1 MENIDLSKIEKN
13 CLKNNIKEIINN
25 YFQDE
30 LNYNIQENF
39 SEIINDNIKN
49 DNSIKNIIK
58 ILSFNLREEKNEKIK
73 NKYYEL
79 YLILINKINREN
91 TIKYLTVLLLF
102 LQENIDS
109 ISIEIGFEKI
119 LNNLDKFKLKIF
131 EILNGFCI
139 HNMKNKENTIQNKA
153 LLCYEILITNYDNC
167 EKMHKNDIL
176 KSFIDNIKYNLE
188 SNIFI
193 DKYSLLV
200 CLNKIICKVQDKY
213 IFVDIIPY
221 ILNYLLVNDYD
232 IKLIVLKI
240 INNIIKYNKEES
252 KELKDEIIKYLNKI
266 ISEENIDSN
275 IKIII
280 DEIIN
285 CLDIKDEFNI
295 RNKKKVE
302 NKNKYDNNNSGNI
315 MEKNEINNRK
325 ENNYGNKLK
334 FNLKNKKIESVY
346 KKDKLKFKSNKNNN
360 KDNIKIEIF
369 VKKNPKSTNKKIT
382 NRKIIDLNSNSLFE
396 KRKDNSTT
404 ILGNNSEI
412 KLNKKNKFISTFSN
426 EDDYLNPI
434 KIWNKFD
441 ERNLTQI
448 NNKRNKKN
456 DKFNN
461 INKKEEINLEI
472 LINEIEKFS
481 KSQNLLTEK
490 IFLLENN
497 TYKRISY
504 FNSRIE
510 ELENKLLN
518 DSNNENEEKIREEK
532 IREEKIREEKIREKK
547 IKEEKIREEN
557 IREENIK
564 NYEEERFIDYPYKKI
579 YPSNYLSEKLFIFLN
594 EIDNSESIRYLS
606 KITEEQIIEIDNNL
620 IEDIVIRLISYLERE
635 IYIHESINFIKK
647 IFIKNKIRFKLNT
660 IKRLLTVFDILLKK
674 NKILT
679 EADSFDVSLII
690 SSVKI

>member
-1 MENIDLSKIEKN
+1 
-13 CLKNNIKEIINN
+13 
-25 YFQDE
+25 
-30 LNYNIQENF
+30 
-39 SEIINDNIKN
+39 
-49 DNSIKNIIK
+49 
-58 ILSFNLREEKNEKIK
+58 
-73 NKYYEL
+73 
-79 YLILINKINREN
+79 
-91 TIKYLTVLLLF
+91 
-102 LQENIDS
+102 
-109 ISIEIGFEKI
+109 
-119 LNNLDKFKLKIF
+119 
-131 EILNGFCI
+131 
-139 HNMKNKENTIQNKA
+139 
-153 LLCYEILITNYDNC
+153 
-167 EKMHKNDIL
+167 
-176 KSFIDNIKYNLE
+176 
-188 SNIFI
+188 
-193 DKYSLLV
+193 
-200 CLNKIICKVQDKY
+200 
-213 IFVDIIPY
+213 
-221 ILNYLLVNDYD
+221 
-232 IKLIVLKI
+232 
-240 INNIIKYNKEES
+240 
-252 KELKDEIIKYLNKI
+252 
-266 ISEENIDSN
+266 
-275 IKIII
+275 
-280 DEIIN
+280 
-285 CLDIKDEFNI
+285 
-295 RNKKKVE
+295 
-302 NKNKYDNNNSGNI
+302 
-315 MEKNEINNRK
+315 MEKNEINNK
-325 ENNYGNKLK
+325 KDKNYGSKLK

-382 NRKIIDLNSNSLFE
+382 NRKLIDLNSNSLFE

-404 ILGNNSEI
+404 ILGNNNEI

-461 INKKEEINLEI
+461 INKKEEINLEL

-518 DSNNENEEKIREEK
+518 DSNNEKEEKIREEK
-532 IREEKIREEKIREKK
+532 IREEKIREEKIRK
-547 IKEEKIREEN
+547 EKIREEYIREKN

-564 NYEEERFIDYPYKKI
+564 NYEEEQFIDYPYKKI
-579 YPSNYLSEKLFIFLN
+579 YPSNYLSEKLIIFLN

>member
-1 MENIDLSKIEKN
+1 MENIDLSIIEKN

-58 ILSFNLREEKNEKIK
+58 ILSFNLREEINEKIK

-153 LLCYEILITNYDNC
+153 LLCYEILITNYDNY
-167 EKMHKNDIL
+167 EKKHKNDIL

-188 SNIFI
+188 NNIFI
-193 DKYSLLV
+193 DKHSLLV

-285 CLDIKDEFNI
+285 CLDIKDEFNF
-295 RNKKKVE
+295 RNKKKFE
-302 NKNKYDNNNSGNI
+302 NKSKYDNNNSGNI
-315 MEKNEINNRK
+315 MEKNEINKRK

-382 NRKIIDLNSNSLFE
+382 NRKLIDLNSNSLFG
-396 KRKDNSTT
+396 KRKDNSTI

-412 KLNKKNKFISTFSN
+412 KLNKKNKFIPTFSN

-448 NNKRNKKN
+448 NNKRNKKK
-456 DKFNN
+456 DEFNN
-461 INKKEEINLEI
+461 INKKEEINLGL

-481 KSQNLLTEK
+481 KSQNLLSEK

-518 DSNNENEEKIREEK
+518 DSNNEKEEKIREEK
-532 IREEKIREEKIREKK
+532 IREEKIRKEKIR
-547 IKEEKIREEN
+547 KENIREEN
-557 IREENIK
+557 IRENIK
-564 NYEEERFIDYPYKKI
+564 NYEEKQFIDYPYKKI
-579 YPSNYLSEKLFIFLN
+579 YPSNYLSEKLIIFLN